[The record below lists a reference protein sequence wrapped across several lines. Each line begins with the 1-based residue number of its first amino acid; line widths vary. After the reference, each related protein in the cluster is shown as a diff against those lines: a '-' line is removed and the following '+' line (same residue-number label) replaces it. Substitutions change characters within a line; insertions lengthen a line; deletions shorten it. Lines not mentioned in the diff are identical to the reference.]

1 MNVFDLYAKITLDTK
16 DYEKKLSSAKTTA
29 SGLASKLGSGLQG
42 AASLGGSALKTLGSV
57 AATAVS
63 KAADVAKTVAKVSAA
78 AVGAASAGVVALTK
92 GAVDAYGEFEQLSG
106 GAAKIFDG
114 INQSEILWDAAE
126 AYKNLGMNMN
136 QYLAVMNDVG
146 ATFAATMGDQ
156 AGYET
161 AKTGLKAIADYAT
174 GTGKS
179 VDELS
184 GKFTLITRSTSSYQ
198 SIADQFSGILPATS
212 ADFLEQAQA
221 AGFLSE
227 KYEKL
232 TDVPVAEYQAAV
244 SKMLEKGVS
253 DIGLAGNAADEATK
267 TITGSLQMTKA
278 AWENLVG
285 ALASKDADVG
295 YFVDRFVESSGY
307 AAKNLLPVI
316 RRSLS
321 GISTLVKGL
330 APVIAQE
337 VPKLL
342 TETIPELV
350 QAGADIVVEIA
361 EAIADNADTI
371 AEQAP
376 KLIEALV
383 TSALEVA
390 TALWDV
396 GVAFV
401 EEIATA
407 IEEDGDEILQK
418 ALDLL
423 YETLTEGLGVSDET
437 SAGIVETLETAFET
451 ISDVFDSIQTAIDD
465 VATALEDSGVTWDDV
480 WDGIGT
486 AVEDAGE
493 VISLAIEAVGAIIAW
508 LVEEVATEGTTL
520 NAAWETVKTTF
531 SVACQVMS
539 TALQLIID
547 LFNGDWKAAWDD
559 AKLLVE
565 QSSTGMEEI
574 FTARFG
580 AIGEKGYEFG
590 LKIGTDLRENLE
602 QAAEWVNEKTDKIVK
617 FFNDKMEQARQAVNN
632 AIEKIKSYFNF
643 EWSLPALKLPH
654 LSVSGSF
661 SLGPPPTVPSFS
673 IQWYKKAMD
682 NAMILNGA
690 TIFGAA
696 GNTLLGG
703 GEAGPEV
710 VSGADTLMNM
720 IQKASSYGQERM
732 VALMG
737 EMLDLMAD
745 YFPEIIQGMERDVVL
760 DNGTL
765 VGQLTPAI
773 DAELGKIY
781 RRKNR

>member
-63 KAADVAKTVAKVSAA
+63 KAADVAQTVAKVSAA
-78 AVGAASAGVVALTK
+78 AVGTATAGVVALTK
-92 GAVDAYGEFEQLSG
+92 NAVENYAEYEQLVG
-106 GAAKIFDG
+106 GVETLFKDSASKVQWYALNAYKTAGMNANEYMSTVTSFSASLLQSLGNDTAA
-114 INQSEILWDAAE
+114 AAE
-126 AYKNLGMNMN
+126 YAHMAVVDMSDNANKMGTDISLIQNAYQGFAKQNYTMLDNLKLGYGGTKEEMERLLEDAEKLPGALGRDFDISN
-136 QYLAVMNDVG
+136 YADVVEAIHLVQEEMGIAGTTSKEAG
-146 ATFAATMGDQ
+146 AT
-156 AGYET
+156 
-161 AKTGLKAIADYAT
+161 I
-174 GTGKS
+174 
-179 VDELS
+179 S
-184 GKFTLITRSTSSYQ
+184 G
-198 SIADQFSGILPATS
+198 SIASMKS
-212 ADFLEQAQA
+212 
-221 AGFLSE
+221 
-227 KYEKL
+227 
-232 TDVPVAEYQAAV
+232 
-244 SKMLEKGVS
+244 
-253 DIGLAGNAADEATK
+253 
-267 TITGSLQMTKA
+267 

-285 ALASKDADVG
+285 ALASEDADLE
-295 YFVDRFVESSGY
+295 YFINNFVESAQT
-307 AAKNLLPVI
+307 AAGNLLPVI

-350 QAGADIVVEIA
+350 EAGAEIVVELA
-361 EAIADNADTI
+361 NAIADNADTI

-376 KLIEALV
+376 VLIEALV

-407 IEEDGDEILQK
+407 IEEDGAEILQE

-423 YETLTEGLGVSDET
+423 YETLTEGFGVSDET
-437 SAGIVETLETAFET
+437 SASIVETLETAFET
-451 ISDVFDSIQTAIDD
+451 ISDIFDSVQTAIDD
-465 VATALEDSGVTWDDV
+465 VATALEDSGVTWGDV

-493 VISLAIEAVGAIIAW
+493 VISLAIEAIGSIVSW
-508 LVEEVATEGTTL
+508 LVEEVSTEGTTL
-520 NAAWETVKTTF
+520 NAAWETTKTTF
-531 SVACQVMS
+531 TVACQVIG

-547 LFNGDWKAAWDD
+547 LFNGDWASAWSD

-590 LKIGTDLRENLE
+590 VKIGTDLRENLE
-602 QAAEWVNEKTDKIVK
+602 QAKTWASEKLEDIKAKFSEKMEAARAKVKEVIDKIK
-617 FFNDKMEQARQAVNN
+617 G
-632 AIEKIKSYFNF
+632 YFNF
-643 EWSLPALKLPH
+643 EWSLPHIKLPH

-661 SLGPPPTVPSFS
+661 SLNPPSVPSFS

-690 TIFGAA
+690 TIFGAY
-696 GNTLLGG
+696 GNTLLAG

-720 IQKASSYGQERM
+720 IQRASSYGQERM

-745 YFPEIIQGMERDVVL
+745 YFPEIILGLERDVVL
-760 DNGTL
+760 DDGTL
-765 VGQLTPAI
+765 VGRITPAI
-773 DAELGKIY
+773 DAQLGKIY